1 MQKKILTYYFIVSI
15 IIGSLIYVAQKLSVK
30 LPFII
35 NNYVNDFLIIPIVL
49 TVCLFILQWS
59 RNDKSFQI
67 SLGVVFYI
75 CVMYSVL
82 FEFVLPKYYIR
93 YTADVLDVVLYFA
106 GGFVFF
112 VLQKKDSST

>member
-15 IIGSLIYVAQKLSVK
+15 TIGSFIYVSQKLSVK
-30 LPFII
+30 LPSTI

-49 TVCLFILQWS
+49 TVCLFILQKS

-67 SLGVVFYI
+67 SLGVVLYI
-75 CVMYSVL
+75 CVLYSIL
-82 FEFVLPKYYIR
+82 FEFILPKYYVR

-112 VLQKKDSST
+112 VLQKKG

>member
-82 FEFVLPKYYIR
+82 FEFVLPKYYTR